1 MSLNLQVFQMMKQRW
16 ASIYKCTQLLW
27 SVLLVLVIW
36 NQPQSA
42 LADVNPQEIN
52 AIIRTRD
59 IALQALNTRD
69 FSKIQPYLHPN
80 FTITTV
86 DNQTFNKVPEF
97 EKYWNQQF
105 SSSIK
110 DIKMQLKGDTIRTFL
125 TPEIDV
131 ASGEAIA
138 SFSFK
143 DGKAADMALRW
154 TAVLQK
160 LQDKWTIQSLH
171 FSSNLLNNPV
181 LNAAQQLGRILAV
194 AAGVG
199 GFLLGAATMLLLRR
213 RTKPRTERT

>member
-1 MSLNLQVFQMMKQRW
+1 MMKQRW
-16 ASIYKCTQLLW
+16 ASRYKCTQLLW

-36 NQPQSA
+36 NLPQSA

-69 FSKIQPYLHPN
+69 FAKIQPYLHPS

-86 DNQTFNKVPEF
+86 DNQIFHKVPEF

-125 TPEIDV
+125 TPDIDV

-143 DGKAADMALRW
+143 DGKTADMALRW

-160 LQDKWTIQSLH
+160 LQDKWMIQSLH

-181 LNAAQQLGRILAV
+181 LNAAQQLGQILAV

-199 GFLLGAATMLLLRR
+199 GFLVGAVTMLLLRR
-213 RTKPRTERT
+213 RNKPRTDRI

>member
-1 MSLNLQVFQMMKQRW
+1 MMKQRL

-36 NQPQSA
+36 NLPQYA

-86 DNQTFNKVPEF
+86 DNQTFKTVPEF

-110 DIKMQLKGDTIRTFL
+110 DIKMQLTGDTLRTFL
-125 TPEIDV
+125 TPDIDV
-131 ASGEAIA
+131 SSGEAIA

-143 DGKAADMALRW
+143 DGNAADMALRW

-181 LNAAQQLGRILAV
+181 LNSAQQLGRILAI

-199 GFLLGAATMLLLRR
+199 GFLVGVVTMLLLRR
-213 RTKPRTERT
+213 TIKPETERT

>member
-1 MSLNLQVFQMMKQRW
+1 MMKQRQV
-16 ASIYKCTQLLW
+16 SIYKYTQVFW
-27 SVLLVLVIW
+27 SALLVLVIW
-36 NQPQSA
+36 NLPQSA

-69 FSKIQPYLHPN
+69 FAKIQPYLHPN

-86 DNQTFNKVPEF
+86 DNQIFHEVPEF

-110 DIKMQLKGDTIRTFL
+110 DIKMQLKGDTLRTFL
-125 TPEIDV
+125 TPDIDV

-199 GFLLGAATMLLLRR
+199 GFLLGAVTMLLLRR
-213 RTKPRTERT
+213 RTKPRTERI

>member
-1 MSLNLQVFQMMKQRW
+1 MMKQRQV
-16 ASIYKCTQLLW
+16 SIYKYTQVFW
-27 SVLLVLVIW
+27 SALLVLVIW
-36 NQPQSA
+36 NLPQSA

-69 FSKIQPYLHPN
+69 FAKIQPYLHPN

-86 DNQTFNKVPEF
+86 DNQIFHEVPEF

-110 DIKMQLKGDTIRTFL
+110 DIKMQLKGDTLRTFL
-125 TPEIDV
+125 TPDIDV

-194 AAGVG
+194 AAGIG
-199 GFLLGAATMLLLRR
+199 GFLLGAVTMLLLRR
-213 RTKPRTERT
+213 RTKPRTERI

>member
-1 MSLNLQVFQMMKQRW
+1 MMKQRW
-16 ASIYKCTQLLW
+16 AGIYKYTQLLW

-36 NQPQSA
+36 NLPQSA

-59 IALQALNTRD
+59 IVLQALNTRD
-69 FSKIQPYLHPN
+69 FAKIQPYLHPN

-86 DNQTFNKVPEF
+86 DNQVFHKVPEF

-125 TPEIDV
+125 TPDIDV

-160 LQDKWTIQSLH
+160 LQDKWMIQSLH

-181 LNAAQQLGRILAV
+181 LNAARQLGQILAV
-194 AAGVG
+194 VAGVG
-199 GFLLGAATMLLLRR
+199 GFVLGAVTMLLLRR
-213 RTKPRTERT
+213 KTKLRTERI

>member
-1 MSLNLQVFQMMKQRW
+1 MMKQRW
-16 ASIYKCTQLLW
+16 ASRYKCTQLLW

-36 NQPQSA
+36 NLPQSA

-69 FSKIQPYLHPN
+69 FAKIQPYLHPS

-86 DNQTFNKVPEF
+86 DNQIFHKVPEF

-125 TPEIDV
+125 TPDIDV

-143 DGKAADMALRW
+143 DGKTADMALRW

-160 LQDKWTIQSLH
+160 LQDKWMIQSLH

-181 LNAAQQLGRILAV
+181 LNAAQQLGQILAV

-199 GFLLGAATMLLLRR
+199 GFLVGAVTMLLLPRR
-213 RTKPRTERT
+213 NKPRTDRI

>member
-1 MSLNLQVFQMMKQRW
+1 MKQRW
-16 ASIYKCTQLLW
+16 VSIYKCIQLLW
-27 SVLLVLVIW
+27 SFLLVLVIW
-36 NQPQSA
+36 NLPQSA
-42 LADVNPQEIN
+42 LADVNPQDIN

-59 IALQALNTRD
+59 IALEALNTRD
-69 FSKIQPYLHPN
+69 FTKIQPYLHPN

-86 DNQTFNKVPEF
+86 DNQIFHKVPEF

-105 SSSIK
+105 SSAIK
-110 DIKMQLKGDTIRTFL
+110 DIKMQLKGDSVRTFL

-131 ASGEAIA
+131 ASGEAMSTTGYAYA
-138 SFSFK
+138 SFFFK
-143 DGKAADMALRW
+143 DGKTADMALRW

-160 LQDKWTIQSLH
+160 FQEKWTIQSLH

-199 GFLLGAATMLLLRR
+199 GFVLGGVAMLLLPRK
-213 RTKPRTERT
+213 TKEQTEKI

>member
-1 MSLNLQVFQMMKQRW
+1 MMKQRRV
-16 ASIYKCTQLLW
+16 SIYKYTQLLW

-36 NQPQSA
+36 NLPQYA

-52 AIIRTRD
+52 AILRTQD
-59 IALQALNTRD
+59 ITLQALNTRD
-69 FSKIQPYLHPN
+69 FAKIQPYLHPN

-86 DNQTFNKVPEF
+86 DNQTFNKVSEF

-110 DIKMQLKGDTIRTFL
+110 DIKMQLKGESLRTFL

-199 GFLLGAATMLLLRR
+199 GFLLGVVTMLLLPR
-213 RTKPRTERT
+213 RTKQQTEKI

>member
-1 MSLNLQVFQMMKQRW
+1 MMKQRQ
-16 ASIYKCTQLLW
+16 ASIYKYTHLLW

-36 NQPQSA
+36 NLPQSA

-110 DIKMQLKGDTIRTFL
+110 DIKMQLKGDTLRTFL

-181 LNAAQQLGRILAV
+181 LNAAQQLGQILAV

-213 RTKPRTERT
+213 RIKPRSKGT

>member
-1 MSLNLQVFQMMKQRW
+1 MIKQRW
-16 ASIYKCTQLLW
+16 ASRYKYTQRLW

-36 NQPQSA
+36 NLPQSA
-42 LADVNPQEIN
+42 RADINPQEIN

-59 IALQALNTRD
+59 IALQALNTRN
-69 FSKIQPYLHPN
+69 FGKIQPYLHPN

-86 DNQTFNKVPEF
+86 DNQIFHKVPEF

-110 DIKMQLKGDTIRTFL
+110 DIKMQLKGDTLRTFL

-171 FSSNLLNNPV
+171 FSSNLLDNPV
-181 LNAAQQLGRILAV
+181 LNAAQQLGRILAI

-199 GFLLGAATMLLLRR
+199 GFLLGAVTMLLLRR
-213 RTKPRTERT
+213 KTKPRTERI

>member
-1 MSLNLQVFQMMKQRW
+1 MIKQRW

-27 SVLLVLVIW
+27 SVLLLLVIW
-36 NQPQSA
+36 NLPQYA

-69 FSKIQPYLHPN
+69 FAKIQPYLHPN

-110 DIKMQLKGDTIRTFL
+110 DIKMQLKGDPLRTFL

-143 DGKAADMALRW
+143 DGKATDMALRW

-199 GFLLGAATMLLLRR
+199 GFLLGAVTMLLLRR
-213 RTKPRTERT
+213 RTKPRTERI

>member
-1 MSLNLQVFQMMKQRW
+1 MGKHIQC
-16 ASIYKCTQLLW
+16 IQLLW
-27 SVLLVLVIW
+27 SFLLVLVIW
-36 NQPQSA
+36 NLPQSA
-42 LADVNPQEIN
+42 LADVNPQDIN

-69 FSKIQPYLHPN
+69 FTKIQPYLHPN

-86 DNQTFNKVPEF
+86 DNQIFHQVPEF

-105 SSSIK
+105 SSAIK
-110 DIKMQLKGDTIRTFL
+110 DIKMQLKGDSVRTFL

-131 ASGEAIA
+131 ASGEAMSTTGYAYA
-138 SFSFK
+138 SFAFK
-143 DGKAADMALRW
+143 DGKTADMALRW

-199 GFLLGAATMLLLRR
+199 GFVLGGVVMLLLRR
-213 RTKPRTERT
+213 RTKQQTARI

>member
-1 MSLNLQVFQMMKQRW
+1 M
-16 ASIYKCTQLLW
+16 
-27 SVLLVLVIW
+27 LVIW
-36 NQPQSA
+36 NLPQSA
-42 LADVNPQEIN
+42 LADVNSQEIN
-52 AIIRTRD
+52 AIIRTWD

-69 FSKIQPYLHPN
+69 FTKIQPYLHPN
-80 FTITTV
+80 FTITTI
-86 DNQTFNKVPEF
+86 DNQIFNTVPEF

-110 DIKMQLKGDTIRTFL
+110 DIKMQLKGDSLRTFL

-131 ASGEAIA
+131 ASGEAMSTTGYAYA

-194 AAGVG
+194 AAGVA
-199 GFLLGAATMLLLRR
+199 GFLLGAVTMLLLRR
-213 RTKPRTERT
+213 RTKQRTESI

>member
-1 MSLNLQVFQMMKQRW
+1 MTQHRW
-16 ASIYKCTQLLW
+16 TSIYKYTQLLL
-27 SVLLVLVIW
+27 SILLVLGIW
-36 NQPQSA
+36 NLPQYA

-69 FSKIQPYLHPN
+69 FTKIQPYLHPN

-110 DIKMQLKGDTIRTFL
+110 DIKMQLKGDTVRTFL

-138 SFSFK
+138 SFFFQ

-160 LQDKWTIQSLH
+160 LQDKWMIQSLH
-171 FSSNLLNNPV
+171 FSSNLLDNPV
-181 LNAAQQLGRILAV
+181 LKAAQQLGQILAV

-199 GFLLGAATMLLLRR
+199 GLLVGAVTMLLLRR
-213 RTKPRTERT
+213 KNRQRTERI